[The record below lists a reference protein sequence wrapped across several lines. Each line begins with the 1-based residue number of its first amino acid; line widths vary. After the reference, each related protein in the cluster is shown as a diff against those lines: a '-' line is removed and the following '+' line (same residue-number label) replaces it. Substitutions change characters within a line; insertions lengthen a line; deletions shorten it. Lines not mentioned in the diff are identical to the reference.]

1 MNKRIRNIGVIIVCL
16 TVIIYWVYKGVY
28 NDVENTNPENNTEN
42 TANLIFKIL
51 EKDIPLQD
59 LNSMAGDS
67 TIKYDDDSTNFINIL
82 RHQEKI
88 DVSIDKIAP
97 LSTSEFLSLSYKK
110 TTFNNYKTYLKNNNN
125 FNNWDSIYKMLNS
138 DYNFN
143 LSELANYIKEVGFF
157 TTNNTTYYYLKT
169 DEPHNVSSILNY
181 INDSTE
187 TYIDEKRSYYKI
199 NLDNIFQ
206 LLADKLFT
214 ENNNYYLSTSDYFI
228 FTSDTTQ
235 LYNIYLS
242 LDTGSFLINNSI
254 YSNYKNK
261 QEGLYY
267 GLHYYSDI
275 TKLEDSNNT
284 IISYQL
290 RDENTMIS
298 THLKIFKFEKKQN
311 IPIDSILIDTI
322 TTDTLTQ
329 NILVDSLLKDTTI
342 TDTLTKE
349 EEDLGEIR
357 YTLNEGETFE
367 QASVELKSLLDKSG
381 YDYNKVK
388 TEHVFF
394 VTDNGNTTLNWN
406 TAVELYYLK
415 KQPTGGDYFFMKK
428 FFY

>member
-16 TVIIYWVYKGVY
+16 TVIIYWVYKGIY
-28 NDVENTNPENNTEN
+28 NNVENTNPNNNTEN
-42 TANLIFKIL
+42 TANLMFRIL

-59 LNSMAGDS
+59 LNSMIGDS
-67 TIKYDDDSTNFINIL
+67 TIKYDDDSTSFINIL
-82 RHQEKI
+82 RHQETI

-97 LSTSEFLSLSYKK
+97 LSTSEFLSMSYKK

-187 TYIDEKRSYYKI
+187 TYITEKRNYYKT
-199 NLDNIFQ
+199 NLDNLFQ

-228 FTSDTTQ
+228 FSSDTTQ
-235 LYNIYLS
+235 LYDLYLS
-242 LDTGSFLINNSI
+242 LDTGNILENNPV
-254 YSNYKNK
+254 YSDYKRYQSAK
-261 QEGLYY
+261 Y

-290 RDENTMIS
+290 RDENTMVS
-298 THLKIFKFEKKQN
+298 THLKIFEFEKKQDT
-311 IPIDSILIDTI
+311 PIDSLLRDT
-322 TTDTLTQ
+322 TRTDTLTE
-329 NILVDSLLKDTTI
+329 NILIDSFL
-342 TDTLTKE
+342 TDTIITNTLE
-349 EEDLGEIR
+349 EELGEIR
-357 YTLNEGETFE
+357 YTLVEGETFRK
-367 QASVELKSLLDKSG
+367 ATLKLKLELEKNN

-388 TEHVFF
+388 TNHVFF
-394 VTDNGNTTLNWN
+394 VIDNGTTKLNWN
-406 TAVELYYLK
+406 TAVKRYLDK
-415 KQPTGGDYFFMKK
+415 KQPKDGDYFLMKK